1 MGKAFVNGIYMTK
14 FVRDPKLSVHKM
26 GAEAVWGACD
36 DAGINLKDIQEVYC
50 GNVFAGYGVGQ
61 KVMVEAGFPGMP
73 ITNIEN
79 CCSSGSNAFREV
91 YYAVASG
98 RIDMGLAIGVE
109 NTTSLL
115 QGRPIADEDDLEGAM
130 GNSFPAIY
138 AQRARR
144 YMWAYGLKSEH
155 LAKIAVNN
163 KKNGYYNEKASFG
176 ALIDVDTVL
185 NSPLVADPLHLF
197 DCNTHSDGAAAAV
210 IVSEKIAKRS
220 SRKPVEII
228 ASSLRSGR
236 LPDRFIDMAFE
247 DVSYR
252 AAQDAYNQAG
262 VGPEDIDF
270 AEVHDCFTIAEVLR
284 VEGIGLCEKGG
295 MVKWIED
302 GTIAITGKKP
312 INPSGGLLAKGHPI
326 GATGVAQ
333 IYELCKQLRGEAGK
347 RQIKNARIGLA
358 MNRGGAIA
366 GIEANACTIN
376 ILRSWK

>member
-1 MGKAFVNGIYMTK
+1 MAKAFVLGAAMSK
-14 FVRDPKLSVHKM
+14 FVRGSKLSVQRM
-26 GAEAVWGACD
+26 GAHAVWDAVE

-50 GNVFAGYGVGQ
+50 GNVFAGAGIGQ
-61 KVMVEAGFPGMP
+61 KVMVEAGFSGMP

-91 YYAVASG
+91 YKAVASG
-98 RIDMGLAIGVE
+98 SIDVGLAVGVE
-109 NTTSLL
+109 NTTSIL
-115 QGRPIADEDDLEGAM
+115 QGRPIVDEDDLEGAM

-144 YMWAYGLKSEH
+144 YMWTYGLKSEH

-176 ALIDVDTVL
+176 ALIDIATVL
-185 NSPLVADPLHLF
+185 NSPMVADPLHLL

-210 IVSEKIAKRS
+210 IVNEKIAKRS

-228 ASSLRSGR
+228 ASSLKSGK

-247 DVSYR
+247 DVTYR
-252 AAQDAYNQAG
+252 TAQEAYNQAG
-262 VGPEDIDF
+262 IGPEDIDF

-284 VEGIGLCEKGG
+284 VEGLGLCEKGG

-302 GTIAITGKKP
+302 GTIEITGKMP

-326 GATGVAQ
+326 GATGIAQ

-347 RQIKNARIGLA
+347 RQIADARIGLA

-366 GIEANACTIN
+366 GIEANACTVTIMK
-376 ILRSWK
+376 S

>member
-1 MGKAFVNGIYMTK
+1 MDKVFVLGISMTK
-14 FVRDPKLSVHKM
+14 FVRDPKLRIEKL
-26 GAEAVWGACD
+26 GAQAVWDAVK
-36 DAGINLKDIQEVYC
+36 DAGINLKDVEEVYC
-50 GNVFAGYGVGQ
+50 GNVFGGAGVGQ
-61 KVMVEAGFPGMP
+61 KVMAEIGFIGMP
-73 ITNIEN
+73 VTNIEN

-91 YYAVASG
+91 YHAVALG
-98 RIDMGLAIGVE
+98 RMDVGLAIGVE
-109 NTTSLL
+109 NMTSVL

-144 YMWAYGLKSEH
+144 YMWTYGLKPEH

-163 KKNGYYNEKASFG
+163 RKNGYYNEKASFG
-176 ALIDVDTVL
+176 ALIDVDAVL
-185 NSPLVADPLHLF
+185 NSPMVADPLHLL
-197 DCNTHSDGAAAAV
+197 DCNSHADGAAAAV

-220 SRKPVEII
+220 HRKPVQIVA
-228 ASSLRSGR
+228 ASLKSGR
-236 LPDRFIDMAFE
+236 LPERFIDMAFE
-247 DVSYR
+247 DVSDR
-252 AAQDAYNQAG
+252 TAQDAYSQAG
-262 VGPEDIDF
+262 IGPEDVDF

-284 VEGIGLCEKGG
+284 VEGLGLCEKGG

-326 GATGVAQ
+326 GATGIAQ

-347 RQIKNARIGLA
+347 RQIKGARIGLA

-366 GIEANACTIN
+366 GIEANACTVH
-376 ILRSWK
+376 ILRS

>member
-1 MGKAFVNGIYMTK
+1 MGKAYVTGIYMTK
-14 FVRDPKLSVHKM
+14 FVRDPKLSIQKM
-26 GAEAVWGACD
+26 GAEAVWGACE
-36 DAGINLKDIQEVYC
+36 DAGINLRDIQEVYC
-50 GNVFAGYGVGQ
+50 GNVFGGTGIGQ
-61 KVMVEAGFPGMP
+61 KVMVESGYVGMP
-73 ITNIEN
+73 VTNIEN

-91 YYAVASG
+91 FYAVASG
-98 RIDMGLAIGVE
+98 RIDIGLAVGVE
-109 NTTSLL
+109 NTTSQL
-115 QGRPIADEDDLEGAM
+115 QGRPIADPDDLEGAL

-144 YMWAYGLKSEH
+144 YMHNYGLTSEQ
-155 LAKIAVNN
+155 LAKITVNN

-176 ALIDVDTVL
+176 GLIDVDTVL
-185 NSPLVADPLHLF
+185 NSPMVADPLHLF

-210 IVSEKIAKRS
+210 IVSEKVAKRS
-220 SRKPVEII
+220 TRKPVEIV
-228 ASSLRSGR
+228 ASALRSGR
-236 LPDRFIDMAFE
+236 LPERFIDMAFE
-247 DVSYR
+247 DVSNR

-262 VGPEDIDF
+262 IGPEDVDF

-295 MVKWIED
+295 MAKWIEE
-302 GTIAITGKKP
+302 GTIAISGKKP

-376 ILRSWK
+376 ILRI